1 MPIVERDRAQQ
12 LLSSFVGRTM
22 SSTECGEFELRLIF
36 EDKSE
41 FVTRS
46 PWRLTLRGDL
56 LTGSG
61 DSKERALAE
70 ILRHLIGLRVVSTH
84 ISDCGDTQLLF
95 EEEHVVEA
103 VSDSVQYETWEA
115 HLKIGWVIF
124 SAGGGVTVFPPAATP
139 EVRPPLRHS
148 D

>member
-1 MPIVERDRAQQ
+1 MTIVERNRAQQ
-12 LLSSFVGRTM
+12 LLSNFVGRTM
-22 SSTECGEFELRLIF
+22 SSMECDEFQLRLMF

-61 DSKERALAE
+61 DSKERSSGE
-70 ILRHLIGLRVVSTH
+70 ILRHLSGLRVVSTH

-95 EEEHVVEA
+95 EKDHVVEA

-115 HLKIGWVIF
+115 HLEVGWIIF
-124 SAGGGVTVFPPAATP
+124 SAGGGVTVFPPAVMP
-139 EVRPPLRHS
+139 EVRPPLRHR
-148 D
+148 

>member
-1 MPIVERDRAQQ
+1 MTIVERDRAQQ
-12 LLSSFVGRTM
+12 LLSNFVGRTL
-22 SSTECGEFELRLIF
+22 SSLECGEFELRLIF

-61 DSKERALAE
+61 DSKERSSGE
-70 ILRHLIGLRVVSTH
+70 ILKHLNGLRVVSTH
-84 ISDCGDTQLLF
+84 ISDYGDTKLF
-95 EEEHVVEA
+95 FEKDHVVEA

-115 HLKIGWVIF
+115 HLEVGWIIF
-124 SAGGGVTVFPPAATP
+124 SAGGGVTVFPPAAAA
-139 EVRPPLRHS
+139 EVRSPLRHQ

>member
-1 MPIVERDRAQQ
+1 MTIVERDRAQQ

-22 SSTECGEFELRLIF
+22 SSLVCGEFELRLIF
-36 EDKSE
+36 GDKSE

-61 DSKERALAE
+61 DSKERSSGEL
-70 ILRHLIGLRVVSTH
+70 LRHVGGLRVVSTC

-95 EEEHVVEA
+95 EKDHVVEA
-103 VSDSVQYETWEA
+103 ISDSVQYETWEA
-115 HLKIGWVIF
+115 HLEVGWIIF
-124 SAGGGVTVFPPAATP
+124 SAGGGVTVFPPAAIP
-139 EVRPPLRHS
+139 EVRPPLRHQ